1 MIRACQV
8 AAACV
13 CACALPA
20 STARAQTA
28 LEERGRFEV
37 ALGPLW
43 VGRAAFGRADA
54 TETASSG
61 GRFPLFSTSSELA
74 AAPGLEA
81 RVGIRFARRLQVE
94 ASSSYRRP
102 QLRATISGDVENAAR
117 IAVAESIQQFTFDGA
132 LVLQLARWR
141 FGRGGLPFVSAG
153 AGYLREL
160 HEGRTLAAAGRTFH
174 VGGGVKYLI
183 VSRDGRWKGLGVRGD
198 VRALVRANG
207 AALDSRAHV
216 SPALAASGFVR
227 F

>member
-13 CACALPA
+13 CACALPV

-160 HEGRTLAAAGRTFH
+160 HEGSTLVATGRVCH
-174 VGGGVKYLI
+174 VGGGVKYLLT
-183 VSRDGRWKGLGVRGD
+183 SRDAKLKGVGVRGE
-198 VRALVRANG
+198 VRALMRTRGVAFDTG
-207 AALDSRAHV
+207 VHA
-216 SPALAASGFVR
+216 SPAVAGSVFVR